1 MSPKYTI
8 NKAEGEH
15 FSPINRIHLA
25 QEWNARVRSL
35 DAKLSFRS
43 FAKLMHVRESSWRR
57 EYARGG
63 GTKPVR
69 DLRFPNR
76 WLYGLYDPARA
87 QRDADRRAAQK
98 GPRQKLLKPVADR
111 LRDLVKEPDRHRS
124 LFDALHVLKE
134 QSPELA
140 LPCLRTLY
148 NHVQAG
154 DIGLTYDDL
163 PYRRKHKRKR
173 NSAHPA
179 RTAVGRRRLED
190 RPAEAVTPT
199 EAGHL
204 QCDTVVSCAGG
215 RGGVFVLYD
224 RLSRRYWLEKL
235 LRIDQD
241 CVVKA
246 IRRIRV
252 SRRIGGIRSVVT
264 DNGCEFLDQD
274 VLDRAFHAKVYYTRA
289 YASYEKGGVENC
301 NRILRRWFPK
311 GTDFGRVSAQ
321 RIHQVE
327 GYINAMHRASLGGQT
342 AERRDEELHHV
353 A

>member
-8 NKAEGEH
+8 NKSEGEH

-25 QEWNARVRSL
+25 QEWNVRVRNL

-43 FAKLMHVRESSWRR
+43 FAKIMHIRESSWRR
-57 EYARGG
+57 EYA
-63 GTKPVR
+63 
-69 DLRFPNR
+69 
-76 WLYGLYDPARA
+76 
-87 QRDADRRAAQK
+87 
-98 GPRQKLLKPVADR
+98 
-111 LRDLVKEPDRHRS
+111 
-124 LFDALHVLKE
+124 
-134 QSPELA
+134 
-140 LPCLRTLY
+140 
-148 NHVQAG
+148 
-154 DIGLTYDDL
+154 
-163 PYRRKHKRKR
+163 
-173 NSAHPA
+173 
-179 RTAVGRRRLED
+179 
-190 RPAEAVTPT
+190 
-199 EAGHL
+199 
-204 QCDTVVSCAGG
+204 

-252 SRRIGGIRSVVT
+252 SKRIGRIRSVVT
-264 DNGCEFLDQD
+264 DNGCEFLDQN
-274 VLDRAFHAKVYYTRA
+274 VLDKAFHAKVYYTRA

-311 GTDFGRVSAQ
+311 GTDFSKVSTQ

-327 GYINAMHRASLGGQT
+327 GFINTMHRASLGGQT
-342 AERRDEELHHV
+342 AERRDEELCRV